1 MSALEAVQPCP
12 LCGTETEPEL
22 DGDHMYYECE
32 SEHCCGYAW
41 GYVRTDAP
49 DPDCAIGVPLAVRQQ
64 APQFD
69 PPVEKSTGVN
79 LGTRIG
85 LRPGL

>member
-1 MSALEAVQPCP
+1 MSALEAPAECP
-12 LCGTETEPEL
+12 LCGALTEPEM
-22 DGDHMYYECE
+22 DGDVMYYECE
-32 SEHCCGYAW
+32 NDECVGYAW
-41 GYVRTDAP
+41 GYTRTDSP

-64 APQFD
+64 ASQFD
-69 PPVEKSTGVN
+69 PPIERSTGVN